1 MSFPK
6 LLSSSLLLV
15 ACSAVA
21 FLGCNNSSSS
31 SATTTS
37 AVRDYNGTASVGD
50 FLTIS
55 IDSTTSTITYDNL
68 TNGETGSV
76 PYSVN
81 SDGTYTITDPHG
93 NLLTAYEL
101 PGFALVVEAAN
112 AGPSRNT
119 PALITAIETAPVSIS
134 NFAGQNFNYIQFRTA
149 AGGIEIGTV
158 SIDAQ
163 GDITHDGYW
172 PMALLQGS
180 SQYFSGGTFDA
191 SSISEDSSGGFFT
204 ITEQNSSTDVVFGTQ
219 NGLWA
224 VDTGNGAILGL
235 PKAAS
240 KSFDPASAGTY
251 KALIYEK
258 ANATTGQ
265 GNVETGT
272 PTQGVGSVTVS
283 STGLVTITDSQNNTL
298 ATGTLVAVADAP
310 YLYDGTQ
317 NTLSDPCY
325 GMFTLRMATPGSRQ
339 DLFVSFQG
347 NAVIFGSFQSALPG
361 QSSNP
366 YTYFYGVG
374 LK

>member
-1 MSFPK
+1 MSVPK
-6 LLSSSLLLV
+6 LVSCSLLLLA
-15 ACSAVA
+15 ACTFA
-21 FLGCNNSSSS
+21 FLGCNNASSS
-31 SATTTS
+31 SAATS
-37 AVRDYNGTASVGD
+37 AIRTYNGTASVGD

-55 IDSTTSTITYDNL
+55 IDSTTKTITYDNV

-76 PYSVN
+76 PYTVN
-81 SDGTYTITDPHG
+81 ADGTYSITDPHG
-93 NLLTAYEL
+93 NLLSAYEL
-101 PGFALVVEAAN
+101 PGFALVVQAAN
-112 AGPSRNT
+112 AGPARNT

-158 SIDAQ
+158 SINAQ

-172 PMALLQGS
+172 PMGLLQGS

-191 SSISEDSSGGFFT
+191 SSISEDSSGDFFT
-204 ITEQNSSTDVVFGTQ
+204 INEEDSSQDVVFGTQ

-235 PKAAS
+235 PKASS
-240 KSFDPASAGTY
+240 KTFDPASAGTY
-251 KALIYEK
+251 KALVYEK
-258 ANATTGQ
+258 TNATTGQ

-272 PTQGVGSVTVS
+272 PAQGVGSVTVS
-283 STGLVTITDSQNNTL
+283 STGLITITDSQNNTL
-298 ATGTLVAVADAP
+298 ATGTLVAVADSS
-310 YLYDGTQ
+310 YLYDGTA
-317 NTLSDPCY
+317 NKLSDPCN
-325 GMFTLRMATPGSRQ
+325 GLFTVRIATANSQQ

-347 NAVIFGSFQSALPG
+347 NAVIFGSFASALPG

>member
-1 MSFPK
+1 MSVPK
-6 LLSSSLLLV
+6 LLSCSLLLLA
-15 ACSAVA
+15 ACTFA
-21 FLGCNNSSSS
+21 FLGCNNASSS
-31 SATTTS
+31 SAAAS
-37 AVRDYNGTASVGD
+37 AIRDYNGTASVGD

-55 IDSTTSTITYDNL
+55 VDSTTNTITYDNV

-76 PYSVN
+76 PYTVN
-81 SDGTYTITDPHG
+81 ADGTYSITDPHG
-93 NLLTAYEL
+93 NLLSAYEL
-101 PGFALVVEAAN
+101 PGFALVVQAAN
-112 AGPSRNT
+112 AGPARNT

-158 SIDAQ
+158 SINAQ

-172 PMALLQGS
+172 PMGLLQGS
-180 SQYFSGGTFDA
+180 SQYFGGGTFDA
-191 SSISEDSSGGFFT
+191 SSISEDSSGDFFT
-204 ITEQNSSTDVVFGTQ
+204 INEEDSSQDVVFGTQ

-235 PKAAS
+235 PKASS
-240 KSFDPASAGTY
+240 KTFDPASAGTY
-251 KALIYEK
+251 KALVYEK
-258 ANATTGQ
+258 TNATTGQ

-272 PTQGVGSVTVS
+272 PAQGVGSVTVS
-283 STGLVTITDSQNNTL
+283 STGLITITDSQNNTL
-298 ATGTLVAVADAP
+298 ATGTLVAVADSS
-310 YLYDGTQ
+310 YLYDGTA
-317 NTLSDPCY
+317 NKLSDPCN
-325 GMFTLRMATPGSRQ
+325 GLFTVRIATANSQQ

-347 NAVIFGSFQSALPG
+347 NAVIFGSFASDLPG